1 MVDVLIPGAPG
12 ACIFQGPGGK
22 LGDFWQ
28 RTWINME
35 IYGKIMKLP
44 WKLLETLLYIL
55 IHIVSVHVYLIHS
68 YKCKGYV

>member
-35 IYGKIMKLP
+35 IYGNI
-44 WKLLETLLYIL
+44 
-55 IHIVSVHVYLIHS
+55 
-68 YKCKGYV
+68 